1 MKKTILLLST
11 LFTLSACSLLPSP
24 YKPTVEQGNV
34 IKTEQVQQLQLGMTE
49 SQVLY
54 VLGTPMVQS
63 TFKSNQWHYL
73 FTSLYSTPD
82 STQSEVKHL
91 VLTFQNGLLQDIQ
104 EK

>member
-24 YKPTVEQGNV
+24 YKPAVEQGNV

-49 SQVLY
+49 SQVMY

-63 TFKSNQWHYL
+63 TFKSHQWHYL
-73 FTSLYSTPD
+73 YTSLYSTEGKVSD
-82 STQSEVKHL
+82 VTHL
-91 VLTFQNGLLQDIQ
+91 VLTFQNGALQDIQ